1 MISKKEFIR
10 KCKAKDTEVTSVDFK
25 SFRKDVIGNPIAFKR
40 YIESTMLASGIQQ
53 SGDPNYR
60 PNAFWSTDGDL
71 IVSVSQPTN
80 NTMPRCA
87 MNKFKADVEDH
98 YEGKVEVT
106 FLVNTCKEQVFKDSK
121 GMMAGTCTAINS
133 PKVAFRISPKQ

>member
-10 KCKAKDTEVTSVDFK
+10 KCVTSVDSK

-60 PNAFWSTDGDL
+60 PNAFWTTDGDL

-80 NTMPRCA
+80 NIMTGCA
-87 MNKFKADVEDH
+87 MDKFKADVEDH
-98 YEGKVEVT
+98 YAGKVEVT
-106 FLVNTCKEQVFKDSK
+106 FLVNTCKAAFVED
-121 GMMAGTCTAINS
+121 MRMLPGTCTAINS